1 MTASAGRYA
10 MVADGLGPNGTRKAA
25 CMLTRL
31 HAWHD
36 QTSANLLPNYARTPQ
51 KAIAGEAARRVTT
64 MP

>member
-10 MVADGLGPNGTRKAA
+10 IVADGLGPNGTRKAA
-25 CMLTRL
+25 PVLGPSNAGEALAT
-31 HAWHD
+31 
-36 QTSANLLPNYARTPQ
+36 TNLRPEYSRTPQ